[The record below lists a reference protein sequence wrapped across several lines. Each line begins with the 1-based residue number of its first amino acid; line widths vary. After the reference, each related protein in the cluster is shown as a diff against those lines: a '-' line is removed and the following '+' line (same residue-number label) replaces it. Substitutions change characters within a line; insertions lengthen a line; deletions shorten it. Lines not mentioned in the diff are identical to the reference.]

1 MAHVAHGGGY
11 GPLFWL
17 LTVLPLAL
25 LTLYLAARRA
35 TNRTDAQPHGAPPWS
50 PWRTASFC
58 TGVALLAVAGL
69 PPMMAWG
76 HHDLRGHMVQHLLLG
91 MYAPL
96 FLALG
101 APMTLLL
108 RTAPSGLSRA
118 LVTVL
123 GTRPA
128 RLLVHPATAAVLD
141 MGGMYVLY
149 LTPLYAWSAVSPVG
163 HLFVHVHFVIAGY
176 LFAWSIAGPDPARH
190 RPGMRTRLA
199 VLFVASA
206 AHAVLGKIMYGH
218 GFPRGTAASAQE
230 LEAAALWMY
239 YGGDAAAL
247 LLTAA
252 LFSAWFRVRP
262 GAVQG
267 DARL

>member
-1 MAHVAHGGGY
+1 MAHVAHAGGY
-11 GPLFWL
+11 GPPFWL
-17 LTVLPLAL
+17 LTVLPLAVL
-25 LTLYLAARRA
+25 AVYLAACRA
-35 TNRTDAQPHGAPPWS
+35 ANRARTQPHGAPPWS
-50 PWRTASFC
+50 PWRTVSFS
-58 TGVALLAVAGL
+58 TGVALLAAAGL

-108 RTAPSGLSRA
+108 RTAPAGLSRA
-118 LVTVL
+118 VVVLL

-149 LTPLYAWSAVSPVG
+149 LTPVYAWSAASPAG
-163 HLFVHVHFVIAGY
+163 HLFVHVHFAIAGY

-190 RPGMRTRLA
+190 RPGLRTRLA
-199 VLFVASA
+199 VLFLASA

-218 GFPRGTAASAQE
+218 GFPRGTAASAHE
-230 LEAAALWMY
+230 LEAAAQWMY
-239 YGGDAAAL
+239 YGGDVAAL

-252 LFSAWFRVRP
+252 FFAAWFRVRP
-262 GAVQG
+262 DVAQAG
-267 DARL
+267 ARL